1 MKNRMRFIAPK
12 GKPRLRRTNG
22 KRRWALLALAAAAL
36 AVAASAMAASN
47 SKAAFGFNA
56 SEVSG
61 FPTGAAFLT
70 GGGTY
75 DPESGFVHSAGG
87 FRCTSDVGQG
97 PLKGC
102 LAGEGVRWDTAN
114 LRRSTSFKCTGAAA
128 ESLKTVTTD
137 QNTVGLD
144 ADFYR
149 AGDGNDESFTA
160 QMIVS
165 AGDLAPDIA
174 GIQNVWIQ
182 GVGCATGNVNF
193 NAAG

>member
-1 MKNRMRFIAPK
+1 MKKIIAFVP
-12 GKPRLRRTNG
+12 
-22 KRRWALLALAAAAL
+22 AVLAAAAL
-36 AVAASAMAASN
+36 LIAATASAAPGN
-47 SKAAFGFNA
+47 VGFGFNA
-56 SEVSG
+56 RDISG
-61 FPTGAAFLT
+61 FPTGSATLT
-70 GGGTY
+70 GGGAY
-75 DPESGFVHSAGG
+75 NPVSGFVHSAGG
-87 FRCTSDVGQG
+87 FRCTSDIGQG
-97 PLKGC
+97 PLNGC

-128 ESLKTVTTD
+128 EPLKTVTTD

-165 AGDLAPDIA
+165 AEDLAPDIA

-182 GVGCATGNVNF
+182 GVGCASAIANF
-193 NAAG
+193 SS